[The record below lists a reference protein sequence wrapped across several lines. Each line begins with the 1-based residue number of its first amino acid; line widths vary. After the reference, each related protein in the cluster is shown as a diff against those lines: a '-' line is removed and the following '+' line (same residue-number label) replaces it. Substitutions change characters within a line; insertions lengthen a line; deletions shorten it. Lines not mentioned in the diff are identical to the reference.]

1 MADSLS
7 LIKNHASGSV
17 ELFSQDNF
25 GDFYDKENMITDI
38 IREIGVPAH
47 VKGYSYLRTAIIL
60 ASEKPDLIY
69 AMTKE
74 LYPAIGDIYNTTAQR
89 VERAI
94 RHAIELAWDNGDMDV
109 LSSYFSYRIRKST
122 EKPPNSEFIA
132 TISDIIRLRQ
142 NKEKYSAMSERN

>member
-1 MADSLS
+1 MADTVSFE
-7 LIKNHASGSV
+7 KNIQREYV
-17 ELFSQDNF
+17 ELISQ
-25 GDFYDKENMITDI
+25 GISADFYDKENMITEI

-109 LSSYFSYRIRKST
+109 LSVYFSYRIRKST

-142 NKEKYSAMSERN
+142 NKEKKLQTMQV

>member
-1 MADSLS
+1 MTDTVSFE
-7 LIKNHASGSV
+7 KNIQREYV
-17 ELFSQDNF
+17 ELISQ
-25 GDFYDKENMITDI
+25 GISADFYDKENMITEI

-109 LSSYFSYRIRKST
+109 LSVYFSYRIRKST

-142 NKEKYSAMSERN
+142 NKEKKLQTMQV